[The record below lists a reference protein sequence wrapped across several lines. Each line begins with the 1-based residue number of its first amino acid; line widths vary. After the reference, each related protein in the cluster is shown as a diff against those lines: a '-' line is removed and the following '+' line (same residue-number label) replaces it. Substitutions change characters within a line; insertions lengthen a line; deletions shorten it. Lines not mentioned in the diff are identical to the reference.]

1 MDNHAAAE
9 NVVEIVSQHRL
20 ATRSGHV
27 SALVLGIM
35 GLLTVG
41 AAVLGVATAAPE
53 PSSREAFA
61 EAVLA
66 QATVPPGGQP
76 TRGIHTLETRWLGG
90 WGATPGTGGVVGS
103 HAFYLYDEPPKT
115 VIRYIVGHPAPGSVL
130 SGYGTHDGVVTAVTE
145 TVALSGPDQYLA
157 QLTYQV
163 AATNGTWTKSELR
176 IDAKTVWVPPR
187 SSTELAQNGGGV
199 EVTGFHTLS
208 IPGPPRGPVTVVV
221 TGPRAE
227 HVIRAFDSLPLGPS
241 SISCLEGLEDF
252 SLDISKHEGT
262 PATFDATENACVNY
276 VDVTARG
283 KPAPALSDRSC
294 ALLVAVAAALPARA
308 HATKSAAAACLH
320 GKRRRQGLPPTVT
333 FLQSRVG

>member
-1 MDNHAAAE
+1 LDNHVAAE

-27 SALVLGIM
+27 SAALLGIM

-41 AAVLGVATAAPE
+41 AAVLGEATAAPE
-53 PSSREAFA
+53 PSSPEAFA

-76 TRGIHTLETRWLGG
+76 TGGIHTLEARWLGG
-90 WGATPGTGGVVGS
+90 WGATPGTGGVIGS
-103 HAFYLYDEPPKT
+103 HAFYLYDEPPET
-115 VIRYIVGHPAPGSVL
+115 VIRYIVRHPAPGSVL
-130 SGYGTHDGVVTAVTE
+130 SGYGTHDGVVAAVTE

-163 AATNGTWTKSELR
+163 AATDGAWTKSELR

-187 SSTELAQNGGGV
+187 SPTETAQAGSVV

-208 IPGPPRGPVTVVV
+208 IPWPPGGPVTVIV

-227 HVIRAFDSLPLGPS
+227 PLIHAFDSLPLGPS
-241 SISCLEGLEDF
+241 STSCHEGLEYF
-252 SLDISKHEGT
+252 SLDISRREGT
-262 PATFDATENACVNY
+262 PATFAATENACVNY
-276 VDVTARG
+276 VGVTARG
-283 KPAPALSDRSC
+283 RPAPALSDRSC
-294 ALLVAVAAALPARA
+294 ALLLAVAAALPAGA
-308 HATKSAAAACLH
+308 LATKSAAAACSR

-333 FLQSRVG
+333 RLQ